1 MFIGRHDDQRVL
13 EVRLPRRLLPLPDL
27 VQTLSADAPAHV
39 GMKLPSS
46 VEYQRNNERK
56 CIERDIGVNVNF
68 TSILGIDLKS
78 ISAAVSVMVTYI
90 DSLLLLFLKNSIKWM
105 RRCC

>member
-27 VQTLSADAPAHV
+27 VQTLSADAPAQV

-46 VEYQRNNERK
+46 VEYQRKNERK